1 MIEPNLQG
9 TRYAVIISKTEKI
22 ARLAYLF
29 GLLGL
34 IGLFIGIG
42 LSVFIEHMQH
52 GDKYSLLQF
61 SISELGTYNRSSSAL
76 LINAGLFFGSLSLT
90 MSALFGL
97 QINRTITGTLFWLSL
112 IVTFLALAATGL
124 FPLNVYHLHIQAV
137 SIFIYF
143 GFFSALLG
151 LIDGLIMRKAQYI
164 MPMVFACLMVG
175 IHGAIL
181 TWPYWGGGV
190 GVGENPFS
198 EGLLFQAIV
207 SQSPKPQTW
216 WLSILFWLSIIT
228 TWLWILSI
236 CRCHFLPQ
244 GQSKADK
251 PKPMV

>member
-76 LINAGLFFGSLSLT
+76 LINGGLFFGSLSLT

-97 QINRTITGTLFWLSL
+97 QINRTITGRLFWLAL

-143 GFFSALLG
+143 GLISALLG
-151 LIDGLIMRKAQYI
+151 LVNGIIMRQAQYMLPLVFAGLIA
-164 MPMVFACLMVG
+164 V

-181 TWPYWGGGV
+181 TWPYWGGSL
-190 GVGENPFS
+190 GENPLS

-228 TWLWILSI
+228 TWLWVLSI

-251 PKPMV
+251 PKPKV